1 MEAVSRPQPGDVL
14 SAQEY
19 LRGLVVRTPTLRSM
33 ALDERVNC
41 RLVAKAEC
49 LQRTGS
55 FKVRGA
61 LNRARMLSPEARA
74 RGLLTV
80 SAGNAAL
87 GLAFAGHVLDAGV
100 TVVMPEDAVSAKVEG
115 VRALGGTVVQ
125 DGVLDAAGA
134 FRRAAQLQ
142 EEHGYTFVHP
152 FDDPYVVAG
161 AATATLELLE
171 QESDIERLV
180 VPCSGGGLLA
190 GAILATETA
199 GRTIEIVGVQPDV
212 APTIVRSLEAGEPTE
227 VDHRLTIA
235 DGLTAPRPGRLN
247 FDMIRSAVVRIV
259 TVSEAAIR
267 ASVRELTMT
276 LKVVVEPSAAVGL
289 AAIIDQSLG
298 AIDGVTALMLSGGNI
313 SPEVLAYC
321 VTALPGIRYLSM
333 APAT

>member
-1 MEAVSRPQPGDVL
+1 VL

-19 LRGLVVRTPTLRSM
+19 LRGVVVRTPALRAM
-33 ALDERVNC
+33 ALDERAGC
-41 RLVAKAEC
+41 PLVAKAEC
-49 LQRTGS
+49 LQLTGS

-61 LNRARMLSPEARA
+61 LNRARMLPPAARG

-87 GLAFAGHVLDAGV
+87 GLAYAGHVLGAGV
-100 TVVMPEDAVSAKVEG
+100 TVVMPQNAVSAKVDA

-125 DGVLDAAGA
+125 DGVIDAAGA

-142 EEHGYTFVHP
+142 EQHGYTFVHP

-171 QESDIERLV
+171 QEPGAERLV

-190 GAILATETA
+190 GAILGAETA
-199 GRTIEIVGVQPDV
+199 GRAIEIVGVQPDMV
-212 APTIVRSLEAGEPTE
+212 PTMVRSLEAGEPVE
-227 VDHRLTIA
+227 VDHPPTIA
-235 DGLTAPRPGRLN
+235 DGLTAPKPGRLN
-247 FDMIRSAVVRIV
+247 FDMIRSADVRIV

-267 ASVRELTMT
+267 AAVRELVMT

-289 AAIIDQSLG
+289 AAIMAGSIGPAS
-298 AIDGVTALMLSGGNI
+298 GVTALMLSGGNI
-313 SPEVLAYC
+313 SPAVLADC
-321 VTALPGIRYLSM
+321 VTM
-333 APAT
+333 AG

>member
-1 MEAVSRPQPGDVL
+1 VL

-19 LRGLVVRTPTLRSM
+19 LRGVVVRTPTLRSP
-33 ALDERVNC
+33 ALDERAGC

-61 LNRARMLSPEARA
+61 LNRARMLAPEARA

-87 GLAFAGHVLDAGV
+87 GVAFAGHMLDAAV
-100 TVVMPEDAVSAKVEG
+100 TVVMPEHAVPAKVEG
-115 VRALGGTVVQ
+115 VRALGGRVVQ
-125 DGVLDAAGA
+125 DGVIDAAGA

-142 EEHGYTFVHP
+142 QEAGYTFVHP

-171 QESDIERLV
+171 QEPDFARLL

-199 GRTIEIVGVQPDV
+199 GRPIEIVGVQPE
-212 APTIVRSLEAGEPTE
+212 AMPTIVRSLEAGEPTE
-227 VDHRLTIA
+227 LDHSPMIA
-235 DGLTAPRPGRLN
+235 DALTAPRPGRLN
-247 FDMIRSAVVRIV
+247 FDMIRAAGIPIV

-267 ASVRELTMT
+267 AAVRELVMM
-276 LKVVVEPSAAVGL
+276 LKVVVEPAAAVGL
-289 AAIIDQSLG
+289 AAIIDKKLS
-298 AIDGVTALMLSGGNI
+298 AIDGVTALMLSGANI
-313 SPEVLAYC
+313 SPTVLADC
-321 VTALPGIRYLSM
+321 ITATG
-333 APAT
+333 

>member
-1 MEAVSRPQPGDVL
+1 VTSVEAVSRPRPEDVL

-19 LRGLVVRTPTLRSM
+19 LRHVVVRTPALRSM
-33 ALDERVNC
+33 ALDERAGC

-49 LQRTGS
+49 LQLTGS

-61 LNRARMLSPEARA
+61 LNRVRTLPPEARA

-87 GLAFAGHVLDAGV
+87 GLAFAGHALDAKV
-100 TVVMPEDAVSAKVEG
+100 TVVMPENAVSAKVDA

-142 EEHGYTFVHP
+142 EQHGYTFVHP
-152 FDDPYVVAG
+152 FDDPHVVAG

-171 QESDIERLV
+171 QEPGVDRIV

-190 GAILATETA
+190 GAILAAETA
-199 GRTIEIVGVQPDV
+199 GRTVELVGVQPDMV
-212 APTIVRSLEAGEPTE
+212 PTIVASLEAGEPTE
-227 VDHRLTIA
+227 VDHPPTIA

-247 FDMIRSAVVRIV
+247 FDMIRSANVRVV

-267 ASVRELTMT
+267 AAVRELVLT

-289 AAIIDQSLG
+289 AAIMDQRIG
-298 AIDGVTALMLSGGNI
+298 AIDGLTALMLSGGNI
-313 SPEVLAYC
+313 SPAVLADC
-321 VTALPGIRYLSM
+321 VTAAG
-333 APAT
+333 

>member
-1 MEAVSRPQPGDVL
+1 VL

-19 LRGLVVRTPTLRSM
+19 LRGRVVRTPALTSM
-33 ALDERVNC
+33 ALDERAGC

-61 LNRARMLSPEARA
+61 LNRARMLSPEERA

-87 GLAFAGHVLDAGV
+87 GLAFAGRALGAAV
-100 TVVMPEDAVSAKVEG
+100 TVVMPQDAVPAKVDG

-142 EEHGYTFVHP
+142 DQHGYTFVHP

-171 QESDIERLV
+171 QEPGVERLV

-190 GAILATETA
+190 GAILAAETA
-199 GRTIEIVGVQPDV
+199 GRTVEIVGVQPDLV
-212 APTIVRSLEAGEPTE
+212 PTIVRSLEAGEPAE
-227 VDHRLTIA
+227 LDHPPTIA

-247 FDMIRSAVVRIV
+247 FDMIRSANVRVV

-267 ASVRELTMT
+267 TAVRDLVTS

-289 AAIIDQSLG
+289 AAIAGQRLG
-298 AIDGVTALMLSGGNI
+298 AIDGVTALLLSGGNI
-313 SPEVLAYC
+313 SPAVLADC
-321 VTALPGIRYLSM
+321 VTTAG
-333 APAT
+333 

>member
-1 MEAVSRPQPGDVL
+1 VSRPRPDDVL

-19 LRGLVVRTPTLRSM
+19 LRGTVVRTPALNSM
-33 ALDERVNC
+33 ALDVRAGC

-49 LQRTGS
+49 LQLTGS

-61 LNRARMLSPEARA
+61 LNSARMLPPEARA

-87 GLAFAGHVLDAGV
+87 GLAFAGHALGAGV
-100 TVVMPEDAVSAKVEG
+100 TVVMPQNAVSAKVDG

-142 EEHGYTFVHP
+142 DEHGYTFVHP

-171 QESDIERLV
+171 QEPGVERLV

-190 GAILATETA
+190 GAILAAETA
-199 GRTIEIVGVQPDV
+199 GRTIEIVGVQPDLV
-212 APTIVRSLEAGEPTE
+212 PTIVRSLEAGEPTE
-227 VDHRLTIA
+227 LDHPPTIA

-247 FDMIRSAVVRIV
+247 LDMIRSADIAIV

-267 ASVRELTMT
+267 TAVRELVLT

-289 AAIIDQSLG
+289 AAIIEQRLG
-298 AIDGVTALMLSGGNI
+298 AIDGVTALLLSGGNI
-313 SPEVLAYC
+313 SPAILADC
-321 VTALPGIRYLSM
+321 VTAVG
-333 APAT
+333 

>member
-1 MEAVSRPQPGDVL
+1 VL

-19 LRGLVVRTPTLRSM
+19 LRGVVVRTPALRSM
-33 ALDERVNC
+33 ALDERAGC
-41 RLVAKAEC
+41 RLTAKAEG
-49 LQRTGS
+49 LQLTGS

-61 LNRARMLSPEARA
+61 LNRVRMLPAQERA

-100 TVVMPEDAVSAKVEG
+100 TVVMPEGAVPAKVDG

-142 EEHGYTFVHP
+142 EQHGYTFVHP

-171 QESDIERLV
+171 QEPGTERLV

-190 GAILATETA
+190 GAILAAETA
-199 GRTIEIVGVQPDV
+199 GRTIEIVGVQPDLV
-212 APTIVRSLEAGEPTE
+212 PTIVRSLEAGEPTE
-227 VDHRLTIA
+227 VDHPPTIA

-247 FDMIRSAVVRIV
+247 FDMIRSADTRIV

-267 ASVRELTMT
+267 TAVRELVMT

-289 AAIIDQSLG
+289 AAIMAGSLG
-298 AIDGVTALMLSGGNI
+298 ETSGVTALMLSGGNI
-313 SPEVLAYC
+313 SPAVLADC
-321 VTALPGIRYLSM
+321 VTATG
-333 APAT
+333 

>member
-1 MEAVSRPQPGDVL
+1 MTTVEAVPRPRPDDVL

-19 LRGLVVRTPTLRSM
+19 LRGVVVRTPAVRSM
-33 ALDERVNC
+33 ALDERAGC
-41 RLVAKAEC
+41 PLVAKAEC
-49 LQRTGS
+49 LQLTGS

-61 LNRARMLSPEARA
+61 LNRVRMLPPEAHA
-74 RGLLTV
+74 CGLLTV

-87 GLAFAGHVLDAGV
+87 GLAFAGHTLGAAV
-100 TVVMPEDAVSAKVEG
+100 TVVMPEGAVPAKVDA

-125 DGVLDAAGA
+125 EGVLDAAGA

-142 EEHGYTFVHP
+142 DQHGYTFVHP

-171 QESDIERLV
+171 QEPGTERLV

-190 GAILATETA
+190 GAILAAETA
-199 GRTIEIVGVQPDV
+199 GRAIEIVGVQPDLV
-212 APTIVRSLEAGEPTE
+212 PTIVRSLEVGEPTE
-227 VDHRLTIA
+227 VDHPPTIA

-247 FDMIRSAVVRIV
+247 FDMIRSAQVRIV

-267 ASVRELTMT
+267 AAVRELVMT

-289 AAIIDQSLG
+289 AAIMDRRIG
-298 AIDGVTALMLSGGNI
+298 AIGGLTALMLSGGNI
-313 SPEVLAYC
+313 SPAVLADC
-321 VTALPGIRYLSM
+321 VTATG
-333 APAT
+333 

>member
-1 MEAVSRPQPGDVL
+1 MPGAEAVSRPRPGDVL
-14 SAQEY
+14 SAQDY
-19 LRGLVVRTPTLRSM
+19 LRGVVVRTPTVR
-33 ALDERVNC
+33 ARTLDERAGC

-61 LNRARMLSPEARA
+61 LNRARMLAPEARA

-87 GLAFAGHVLDAGV
+87 GLAFAGHVLDAAV
-100 TVVMPEDAVSAKVEG
+100 TVVMPEHAVAAKVEG

-125 DGVLDAAGA
+125 DGVIDAAGA

-142 EEHGYTFVHP
+142 DEGGYTFVHP
-152 FDDPYVVAG
+152 FDDPDVVAG

-171 QESDIERLV
+171 QEPDIARLL

-199 GRTIEIVGVQPDV
+199 GRTIEIVGVQPE
-212 APTIVRSLEAGEPTE
+212 AMPTIVRSLEVGEPTE
-227 VDHRLTIA
+227 LDHSPMIA
-235 DGLTAPRPGRLN
+235 DALTAPRPGRLN
-247 FDMIRSAVVRIV
+247 FDMIRAARVPIV

-267 ASVRELTMT
+267 TAVRELVMT
-276 LKVVVEPSAAVGL
+276 LKVVVEPAAAVGL
-289 AAIIDQSLG
+289 AAIIDDRLS
-298 AIDGVTALMLSGGNI
+298 AIDGVTALMLSGANI
-313 SPEVLAYC
+313 SPTVLADC
-321 VTALPGIRYLSM
+321 ITATG
-333 APAT
+333 

>member
-1 MEAVSRPQPGDVL
+1 VEAASRPRPGDVL
-14 SAQEY
+14 SAQDY
-19 LRGLVVRTPTLRSM
+19 LRGVVVRTPTLRSM
-33 ALDERVNC
+33 ALDERARC

-49 LQRTGS
+49 LQLTGS

-61 LNRARMLSPEARA
+61 LNRARMLPPEARA

-87 GLAFAGHVLDAGV
+87 GLAFAGYVLDAGV
-100 TVVMPEDAVSAKVEG
+100 TVVMPQDAVSAKVDA
-115 VRALGGTVVQ
+115 VRALGGVVVQ

-142 EEHGYTFVHP
+142 DQHGYTFVHP

-171 QESDIERLV
+171 QEPDVERLV

-190 GAILATETA
+190 GAILGAETA
-199 GRTIEIVGVQPDV
+199 GRTIEIVGVQPDRV
-212 APTIVRSLEAGEPTE
+212 PTIVRSLEVGEPTE
-227 VDHRLTIA
+227 VDHPPTIA

-247 FDMIRSAVVRIV
+247 FDMIRSADVRIV

-267 ASVRELTMT
+267 SAVRELVTT

-289 AAIIDQSLG
+289 AAIIDRRLG
-298 AIDGVTALMLSGGNI
+298 VINGVTALMLSGGNI
-313 SPEVLAYC
+313 SPAVLADC
-321 VTALPGIRYLSM
+321 VTATG
-333 APAT
+333 

>member
-1 MEAVSRPQPGDVL
+1 METVSRPRPGDVL

-19 LRGLVVRTPTLRSM
+19 LRGVVVRTPTLCSM
-33 ALDERVNC
+33 ALDERVSC

-61 LNRARMLSPEARA
+61 LNRARTLPPEARA

-87 GLAFAGHVLDAGV
+87 GLAFAGRALDAGV
-100 TVVMPEDAVSAKVEG
+100 TVVMPQDAVSAKVDA

-142 EEHGYTFVHP
+142 DQHGYTFVHP

-171 QESDIERLV
+171 QEPGVERLV

-190 GAILATETA
+190 GAILAAETA

-212 APTIVRSLEAGEPTE
+212 VPTIVRSLEAGEPTE
-227 VDHRLTIA
+227 VDHPPTIA

-247 FDMIRSAVVRIV
+247 FDMIRSAGVRVV

-267 ASVRELTMT
+267 IAVRELVTT

-289 AAIIDQSLG
+289 AAIMDKSLS
-298 AIDGVTALMLSGGNI
+298 AIDGVTALVLSGGNI
-313 SPEVLAYC
+313 SPAVLSDC
-321 VTALPGIRYLSM
+321 VTA
-333 APAT
+333 TD

>member
-1 MEAVSRPQPGDVL
+1 MTSVEAVPRPRPDDVL

-19 LRGLVVRTPTLRSM
+19 LRGLVVRTPAVRSM
-33 ALDERVNC
+33 ALDERAGC
-41 RLVAKAEC
+41 SLVAKAEC
-49 LQRTGS
+49 LQLTGS

-61 LNRARMLSPEARA
+61 LNRVRMLPPEARA
-74 RGLLTV
+74 GGLLTV

-87 GLAFAGHVLDAGV
+87 GLAFAGHVLGAGV
-100 TVVMPEDAVSAKVEG
+100 TVVMPEGAVPAKVDG

-125 DGVLDAAGA
+125 EGVLDAAGA

-142 EEHGYTFVHP
+142 DQHGYTFVHP

-171 QESDIERLV
+171 QEPGTERLV

-190 GAILATETA
+190 GAILAAETA
-199 GRTIEIVGVQPDV
+199 GRAIEIIGVQPDLV
-212 APTIVRSLEAGEPTE
+212 PTIVRSLEAGEPTE
-227 VDHRLTIA
+227 VDHPPTIA

-247 FDMIRSAVVRIV
+247 FDMIRSADIRVV

-267 ASVRELTMT
+267 TAVRELVMT

-289 AAIIDQSLG
+289 AAIMDRKIGTVS
-298 AIDGVTALMLSGGNI
+298 GVTALLLSGGNI
-313 SPEVLAYC
+313 SPTVLADC
-321 VTALPGIRYLSM
+321 VTATG
-333 APAT
+333 

>member
-1 MEAVSRPQPGDVL
+1 MVSRPRPGDVL
-14 SAQEY
+14 GAQDY
-19 LRGLVVRTPTLRSM
+19 LRDMVVRTPALRSM
-33 ALDERVNC
+33 ALDELAGC

-61 LNRARMLSPEARA
+61 LNCARLLPPEARA

-87 GLAFAGHVLDAGV
+87 GLAYAGHVLGAGV
-100 TVVMPEDAVSAKVEG
+100 TVVMPQDAVPAKVEG
-115 VRALGGTVVQ
+115 VRALGGAVVQ
-125 DGVLDAAGA
+125 DGVTDAAGA

-142 EEHGYTFVHP
+142 EQHGYTFVHP
-152 FDDPYVVAG
+152 FDDPRVVAG

-171 QESDIERLV
+171 QEPEVERLV

-190 GAILATETA
+190 GAILAAETA
-199 GRTIEIVGVQPDV
+199 GRTIEIVGVQPDLV
-212 APTIVRSLEAGEPTE
+212 PTIVRSLEAGEPTE
-227 VDHRLTIA
+227 LDHPPTIA

-247 FDMIRSAVVRIV
+247 FGMIRSADIQIV

-267 ASVRELTMT
+267 AAVREIVLA

-289 AAIIDQSLG
+289 AAIMEQRIGVADG
-298 AIDGVTALMLSGGNI
+298 ATALLLSGGNI
-313 SPEVLAYC
+313 SPAVLAEC
-321 VTALPGIRYLSM
+321 VTAAG
-333 APAT
+333 

>member
-1 MEAVSRPQPGDVL
+1 MLP
-14 SAQEY
+14 AQE
-19 LRGLVVRTPTLRSM
+19 
-33 ALDERVNC
+33 
-41 RLVAKAEC
+41 
-49 LQRTGS
+49 
-55 FKVRGA
+55 
-61 LNRARMLSPEARA
+61 RA

-100 TVVMPEDAVSAKVEG
+100 TVVMPEGAVPAKVDG

-142 EEHGYTFVHP
+142 EQHGYTFVHP

-171 QESDIERLV
+171 QEPDAERLV

-190 GAILATETA
+190 GAILAAETA
-199 GRTIEIVGVQPDV
+199 GRTIEIVGVQPDLV
-212 APTIVRSLEAGEPTE
+212 PTIVRSLEAGEPTE
-227 VDHRLTIA
+227 VDHPPTIA

-247 FDMIRSAVVRIV
+247 FDMIRSADTRIV

-267 ASVRELTMT
+267 TAVRELVMT

-289 AAIIDQSLG
+289 AAIMTGSLG
-298 AIDGVTALMLSGGNI
+298 ETSGVTALMLSGGNI
-313 SPEVLAYC
+313 SPAVLADC
-321 VTALPGIRYLSM
+321 VTATG
-333 APAT
+333 

>member
-1 MEAVSRPQPGDVL
+1 VL

-19 LRGLVVRTPTLRSM
+19 LRDVVVWTPALRSM
-33 ALDERVNC
+33 ALDERAGC

-49 LQRTGS
+49 LQLTGS

-61 LNRARMLSPEARA
+61 LNRVRTLAPEARA

-87 GLAFAGHVLDAGV
+87 GLAFAGHALDARV
-100 TVVMPEDAVSAKVEG
+100 TVVMPENAVPAKVDG

-125 DGVLDAAGA
+125 DGVVDAAGA
-134 FRRAAQLQ
+134 FRRAAQLGDQ
-142 EEHGYTFVHP
+142 HGYTFVHP

-171 QESDIERLV
+171 QAPDVSRLV

-190 GAILATETA
+190 GAILAAETA
-199 GRTIEIVGVQPDV
+199 GRGIELVGVQPDMV
-212 APTIVRSLEAGEPTE
+212 PTIVRSLEAGEPTE
-227 VDHRLTIA
+227 VDHPPTIA

-247 FDMIRSAVVRIV
+247 FDMIRSANVRVV
-259 TVSEAAIR
+259 TVSETAIR
-267 ASVRELTMT
+267 AAVRDLVLA

-289 AAIIDQSLG
+289 AAIMSQRIG
-298 AIDGVTALMLSGGNI
+298 ATDGVTALLLSGGNI
-313 SPEVLAYC
+313 SPALLADC
-321 VTALPGIRYLSM
+321 VTAAG
-333 APAT
+333 

>member
-87 GLAFAGHVLDAGV
+87 GLAFAGH
-100 TVVMPEDAVSAKVEG
+100 
-115 VRALGGTVVQ
+115 
-125 DGVLDAAGA
+125 VLDAAGA

>member
-1 MEAVSRPQPGDVL
+1 VL

-19 LRGLVVRTPTLRSM
+19 LQDIVLRTPTLRSM
-33 ALDERVNC
+33 TLDERAGC

-61 LNRARMLSPEARA
+61 LNRVRMMAPEVRG

-87 GLAFAGHVLDAGV
+87 GLAFAGRELGAAVM
-100 TVVMPEDAVSAKVEG
+100 VVMPEQAVPAKVRG
-115 VRALGGTVVQ
+115 VQALGGTVVQ
-125 DGVLDAAGA
+125 DGVVDAAGA

-142 EEHGYTFVHP
+142 DEHGYTFVHP

-161 AATATLELLE
+161 AGTATLELLE
-171 QESDIERLV
+171 QEPDIARLV

-199 GRTIEIVGVQPDV
+199 GRTVEIVGVQPEAV
-212 APTIVRSLEAGEPTE
+212 PTIVRSLEAGEPTE
-227 VDHRLTIA
+227 LDHPPTIA

-247 FDMIRSAVVRIV
+247 FDMIRSADIQIV
-259 TVSEAAIR
+259 TVSEEAIR
-267 ASVRELTMT
+267 TAVCELVMA
-276 LKVVVEPSAAVGL
+276 LKVVVEPAAAVGL
-289 AAIIDQSLG
+289 AALIEQRLP
-298 AIDGVTALMLSGGNI
+298 AIDGVTALLLSGANVSQTI
-313 SPEVLAYC
+313 LAEC
-321 VTALPGIRYLSM
+321 LTTIR
-333 APAT
+333 

>member
-1 MEAVSRPQPGDVL
+1 VEAVSRPRPGDVL

-19 LRGLVVRTPTLRSM
+19 LRGVVVRTPALRSVG
-33 ALDERVNC
+33 LDERAGC

-49 LQRTGS
+49 LQLTGS

-61 LNRARMLSPEARA
+61 LNRVRLLPLEARA

-87 GLAFAGHVLDAGV
+87 GLAFAGHVLGAGV
-100 TVVMPEDAVSAKVEG
+100 TVVMPQDAVPAKVDG

-134 FRRAAQLQ
+134 FRRAAELHDQ
-142 EEHGYTFVHP
+142 HGYTFVHP

-171 QESDIERLV
+171 QEPDAERLV

-199 GRTIEIVGVQPDV
+199 GRTIEIVGVQPDLV
-212 APTIVRSLEAGEPTE
+212 PTIVRSLEAGEPTE
-227 VDHRLTIA
+227 VDHPPTIA

-247 FDMIRSAVVRIV
+247 FDMIRSADVRIV

-267 ASVRELTMT
+267 TAVRDLVTT

-289 AAIIDQSLG
+289 AAIMDRGLG

-313 SPEVLAYC
+313 SPAVLADC
-321 VTALPGIRYLSM
+321 VTATG
-333 APAT
+333 

>member
-1 MEAVSRPQPGDVL
+1 MTSVEPVSRPRPADVL

-19 LRGLVVRTPTLRSM
+19 LRGVVVRTPALRST
-33 ALDERVNC
+33 ALDERAGC
-41 RLVAKAEC
+41 ALVAKAEC
-49 LQRTGS
+49 LQLTGS

-61 LNRARMLSPEARA
+61 LNRVRMLPPEARA
-74 RGLLTV
+74 GGLLTV

-87 GLAFAGHVLDAGV
+87 GLAFAGHVLGAGV
-100 TVVMPEDAVSAKVEG
+100 TVVMPEGAVPAKVDG

-125 DGVLDAAGA
+125 EGVVDAAGA

-142 EEHGYTFVHP
+142 DQHGYTFVHP

-171 QESDIERLV
+171 QEPGTERLV

-190 GAILATETA
+190 GAILAAETA
-199 GRTIEIVGVQPDV
+199 GRAIEIIGVQPDLV
-212 APTIVRSLEAGEPTE
+212 PTIVRSLEAGEPTE
-227 VDHRLTIA
+227 VDHPPTIA

-247 FDMIRSAVVRIV
+247 FDMIRSAGVRVV

-267 ASVRELTMT
+267 TAVRDLVMT

-289 AAIIDQSLG
+289 AAIMAGGLG
-298 AIDGVTALMLSGGNI
+298 ATGGVTALLLSGGNI
-313 SPEVLAYC
+313 SPTVLADC
-321 VTALPGIRYLSM
+321 VTATG
-333 APAT
+333 

>member
-1 MEAVSRPQPGDVL
+1 VL

-19 LRGLVVRTPTLRSM
+19 LRGVVVRTPALRSM
-33 ALDERVNC
+33 ALDERAGC
-41 RLVAKAEC
+41 RLTAKAEG
-49 LQRTGS
+49 LQLTGS

-61 LNRARMLSPEARA
+61 LNRVRMLPAQERA

-100 TVVMPEDAVSAKVEG
+100 TVVMPEGAVPAKVDG

-142 EEHGYTFVHP
+142 EQHGYTFVHP

-171 QESDIERLV
+171 QEPDAERLV

-190 GAILATETA
+190 GAILAAETA
-199 GRTIEIVGVQPDV
+199 GRTIEIVGVQPDLV
-212 APTIVRSLEAGEPTE
+212 PTIVRSLEAGEPTE
-227 VDHRLTIA
+227 VDHPPTIA

-247 FDMIRSAVVRIV
+247 FDMIRSADTRIV

-267 ASVRELTMT
+267 TAVRELVMT

-289 AAIIDQSLG
+289 AAIMAGSLG
-298 AIDGVTALMLSGGNI
+298 ETSGVTALMLSGGNI
-313 SPEVLAYC
+313 SPAVLADC
-321 VTALPGIRYLSM
+321 VTATG
-333 APAT
+333 

>member
-1 MEAVSRPQPGDVL
+1 MEEVSRPRPDDVL

-19 LRGLVVRTPTLRSM
+19 LRGTVVRTPALSSM
-33 ALDERVNC
+33 TLDERAGC

-61 LNRARMLSPEARA
+61 LNSARLLSPEARA

-87 GLAFAGHVLDAGV
+87 GLAFAGRALGAAV
-100 TVVMPEDAVSAKVEG
+100 TVVMPENAVRAKVDG

-125 DGVLDAAGA
+125 DGVRDAAGA
-134 FRRAAQLQ
+134 FRRAAHLQ
-142 EEHGYTFVHP
+142 DEHGYTFVHP
-152 FDDPYVVAG
+152 FDDPRVVAG

-171 QESDIERLV
+171 QEPGVERLV

-190 GAILATETA
+190 GAILAAETA
-199 GRTIEIVGVQPDV
+199 GRPVEIVGVQPDLV
-212 APTIVRSLEAGEPTE
+212 PTIVASLAAGEPTE
-227 VDHRLTIA
+227 LDHPPTIA

-247 FDMIRSAVVRIV
+247 FDMIRAADIRIV

-267 ASVRELTMT
+267 TAVRDLVTT

-289 AAIIDQSLG
+289 AAITEQHLG
-298 AIDGVTALMLSGGNI
+298 PVDGVTALLLSGGNI
-313 SPEVLAYC
+313 SPAVLADC
-321 VTALPGIRYLSM
+321 VTAAG
-333 APAT
+333 

>member
-1 MEAVSRPQPGDVL
+1 MTGVQAVPRPRPDDVL

-19 LRGLVVRTPTLRSM
+19 LRGVVVRTPALRSM
-33 ALDERVNC
+33 ALDERVSC
-41 RLVAKAEC
+41 PLVAKAEC
-49 LQRTGS
+49 LQLTGS

-61 LNRARMLSPEARA
+61 LNRVRMLPPEAHA
-74 RGLLTV
+74 GGLLTV

-87 GLAFAGHVLDAGV
+87 GLAFAGHVLGAGV
-100 TVVMPEDAVSAKVEG
+100 TVVMPEGAVPAKVDG

-125 DGVLDAAGA
+125 EGVLDAAGA

-142 EEHGYTFVHP
+142 DQHGYTFVHP

-171 QESDIERLV
+171 QEPGTERLV

-190 GAILATETA
+190 GAILAAETA
-199 GRTIEIVGVQPDV
+199 GRAIEIVGVQPDLV
-212 APTIVRSLEAGEPTE
+212 PTIVRSLKAGEPTE
-227 VDHRLTIA
+227 VDHPPTIA

-247 FDMIRSAVVRIV
+247 FDMIRSADVRIV

-267 ASVRELTMT
+267 TAVRELVMT

-289 AAIIDQSLG
+289 AAIMDRRIG
-298 AIDGVTALMLSGGNI
+298 AISGVTALMLSGGNI
-313 SPEVLAYC
+313 SPAVLADC
-321 VTALPGIRYLSM
+321 VTAAG
-333 APAT
+333 

>member
-1 MEAVSRPQPGDVL
+1 MTSVEAVSRPRPGDVL
-14 SAQEY
+14 SAQDY
-19 LRGLVVRTPTLRSM
+19 LRRMVVRTPAIRSA
-33 ALDERVNC
+33 ALDERAGC

-61 LNRARMLSPEARA
+61 LNRARTLPPEARA

-87 GLAFAGHVLDAGV
+87 GLAFAGDVLGASV
-100 TVVMPEDAVSAKVEG
+100 TVVMPQDAVAAKVDA

-142 EEHGYTFVHP
+142 DQHGYTFVHP

-171 QESDIERLV
+171 QEPDVERLV

-190 GAILATETA
+190 GAILAAETA
-199 GRTIEIVGVQPDV
+199 GRAIEIVGVQPDLV
-212 APTIVRSLEAGEPTE
+212 PTIVRSLEAGRPTE
-227 VDHRLTIA
+227 VDHPPTIA

-247 FDMIRSAVVRIV
+247 FDMIRAADIRIV

-267 ASVRELTMT
+267 AAVRELVMT

-289 AAIIDQSLG
+289 AAIIERNVS

-313 SPEVLAYC
+313 SPAMLADC
-321 VTALPGIRYLSM
+321 VTATG
-333 APAT
+333 